1 MSQPKWIEKAC
12 TDFYRLLI
20 DETGVYEPEVEIAGE
35 IGEERYQ
42 LFRVPLER
50 FKTVIVDDTRYIVPA
65 GYETSW
71 PHPAG
76 SYQPWFYDDLGSV
89 ADSAGTD
96 RDTLVE
102 QLCSEDPEQRLH
114 AYVDIAGYH
123 GWINFDHGPF
133 EVSEQELDE
142 RWDRDE
148 PEPGAPFRF

>member
-20 DETGVYEPEVEIAGE
+20 DETGVYDPEVEIADE
-35 IGEERYQ
+35 IGDGRYQ

-76 SYQPWFYDDLGSV
+76 SYQPWFYDGLGSV

-102 QLCSEDPEQRLH
+102 QLCSEDPEQRLQ
-114 AYVDIAGYH
+114 AYMDVAGRY
-123 GWINFDHGPF
+123 GWYEFDEGPRILSQQALNARWGRDP
-133 EVSEQELDE
+133 EV
-142 RWDRDE
+142 
-148 PEPGAPFRF
+148 GA